1 MSVYIKENENLTNVL
16 YSMNNTTSDDY
27 NIKFSNKNLL
37 LDTIF
42 FDSEFATTIKKNDK
56 VYITFH
62 NTSKGVEWYSL
73 TGLIKFNARKCYK
86 ITCNNTWTGYG
97 RLGINKIY
105 TSSFSTRFE
114 NSPFGYDG
122 NRCGTNALGNWYT
135 TYNED
140 AIADGDNH
148 VLSRVTVNDKY
159 FRMIPASY
167 KNNLINGSLW
177 ICTDET
183 DVDNERKEFTIE
195 LALYEQI

>member
-42 FDSEFATTIKKNDK
+42 FDSEFATTVKKDDK

-62 NTSKGVEWYSL
+62 DTAKSGEWYSL
-73 TGLIKFNARKCYK
+73 TGLIKFNTRKCYK
-86 ITCNNTWTGYG
+86 ITCNNIWAGYG
-97 RLGINKIY
+97 RLGVNKTY
-105 TSSFSTRFE
+105 TSSFSNNFDH
-114 NSPFGYDG
+114 SPFGYDG
-122 NRCGTNALGNWYT
+122 TRCGTNALGNWYT

-140 AIADGDNH
+140 AMADGDNH

-159 FRMIPASY
+159 FRMIPTNY
-167 KNNLINGSLW
+167 KNNPINGSLW

-183 DVDNERKEFTIE
+183 DVNNERKEFTVE

>member
-27 NIKFSNKNLL
+27 NIKFSNKNVL
-37 LDTIF
+37 LDTTF
-42 FDSEFATTIKKNDK
+42 FDSEFATTVKKNDK

-62 NTSKGVEWYSL
+62 NTSKSAEWYSL
-73 TGLIKFNARKCYK
+73 TGLIRFNARKCYK
-86 ITCNNTWTGYG
+86 ITCNNTWTDYG

-105 TSSFSTRFE
+105 TSSFSKDF
-114 NSPFGYDG
+114 NYSPFGIDG
-122 NRCGTNALGNWYT
+122 SRCGTNALGNWYT

-148 VLSRVTVNDKY
+148 VLSRVTVNNKY
-159 FRMIPASY
+159 FRMIPSSY
-167 KNNLINGSLW
+167 KNNIIDGSLW
-177 ICTDET
+177 VCTDET
-183 DVDNERKEFTIE
+183 DVDNERKEFTVE

>member
-27 NIKFSNKNLL
+27 NIKFSNKNVL
-37 LDTIF
+37 LDTTF
-42 FDSEFATTIKKNDK
+42 FDSEFATTVKKNNK

-62 NTSKGVEWYSL
+62 NTSKSAEWYSL

-86 ITCNNTWTGYG
+86 ITCNNTWNGYG

-105 TSSFSTRFE
+105 TSSFSKDF
-114 NSPFGYDG
+114 NYSPFGIDG
-122 NRCGTNALGNWYT
+122 SRCGTNALGNWYT

-148 VLSRVTVNDKY
+148 VLSRVTVNNKY
-159 FRMIPASY
+159 FRMIPSSY
-167 KNNLINGSLW
+167 KNNIIDGSLW
-177 ICTDET
+177 VCTDET
-183 DVDNERKEFTIE
+183 DVDNERKEFTVE

>member
-27 NIKFSNKNLL
+27 NIKFSNKNVL
-37 LDTIF
+37 LDTTF
-42 FDSEFATTIKKNDK
+42 FDSEFATTVKKNDK

-62 NTSKGVEWYSL
+62 NTSKSAEWYSL
-73 TGLIKFNARKCYK
+73 TGLIRFNARKCYK
-86 ITCNNTWTGYG
+86 ITCNNTWTVYG

-105 TSSFSTRFE
+105 TSSFSKDF
-114 NSPFGYDG
+114 NYSPFGIDG
-122 NRCGTNALGNWYT
+122 SRCGTNALGNWYT

-148 VLSRVTVNDKY
+148 VLSRVTVNNKY
-159 FRMIPASY
+159 FRMIPSSY
-167 KNNLINGSLW
+167 KNNIIDGSLW
-177 ICTDET
+177 VCTDET
-183 DVDNERKEFTIE
+183 DVDNERKEFTVE